1 MHGRMSPEEKDATM
15 RAFTGADIDILVATT
30 VIEVGIDVPNATA
43 MVILDADRF
52 GVSQLHQLRGRVG
65 RGQHAGVCLLVTHCL
80 AESPARARVDAVA
93 GTLDGFVLANIDV
106 ELRSEGDV
114 LGQRQSGRRSSL
126 KLVRV
131 TKDGDLIEKAR
142 VYAKEIVS
150 ADPELAEHPA
160 VAAAIRRRL
169 DEDLAQYLDKN

>member
-1 MHGRMSPEEKDATM
+1 
-15 RAFTGADIDILVATT
+15 
-30 VIEVGIDVPNATA
+30 
-43 MVILDADRF
+43 
-52 GVSQLHQLRGRVG
+52 
-65 RGQHAGVCLLVTHCL
+65 
-80 AESPARARVDAVA
+80 VA